1 MNTVYQLLPLV
12 LLVFIM
18 YVLLIRPQKR
28 KEKAIN
34 AMRSSIKA
42 GDDVITIGG
51 IYGKVTRVR
60 DESLTI
66 QVGADRT
73 KMEVTRWAISKLVEE
88 GEGDSKASRSK
99 SYADKDDQP
108 AKKTPRRRL
117 EKVQKTDVTDEPV
130 EANPLETG
138 ADDTPLDQ

>member
-34 AMRSSIKA
+34 AMRSSIKV

-73 KMEVTRWAISKLVEE
+73 KIEVTRWAISKLVEE
-88 GEGDSKASRSK
+88 GESAPKAARSK
-99 SYADKDDQP
+99 PSAEKDDSP
-108 AKKTPRRRL
+108 AKRAPRRRL
-117 EKVQKTDVTDEPV
+117 EKTQKTDMPDDPV
-130 EANPLETG
+130 EANPLETSS
-138 ADDTPLDQ
+138 DDTPLDQ